1 MVEEKDI
8 LVAMRDGIKL
18 ALRVY
23 RPEGNGPFPALF
35 ACSPYR
41 YDNDALLPQLVFPW
55 RGTGPI
61 DWYVSQG
68 YAYVHADARGSGFSE
83 GIYRFLDR
91 EEQQDLYELIEWIG
105 TQSWCN
111 GKVGGIGQS
120 YYATL
125 QWFMGIEN
133 PPHLACLGIYDG
145 LNDPYRYMGYPGGI
159 EANFLS
165 CWFNAVV
172 RVANLY
178 PANGHHPRQM
188 TYDMLLDVQNHP
200 LYDSYWKERAAVER
214 LDEITVPLFSIG
226 VWAEQDVHLDGN
238 IRGYLAAKGP
248 KKLAITGAP
257 TPFSAV
263 IDFADAAFH
272 EKYLLPF
279 YDMYLKGAK
288 TSHATRPNVEY
299 VVKNSNVTRSFD
311 TWPPPGIKLRTLY
324 LAPGPSNSVTSLND
338 GTLKDAPPRDGGATS
353 YSYPNP
359 NWGEGTVVVTLTDPD
374 PARAV
379 LTFTTEP
386 LASEI
391 EIAGS
396 GKVVLHTETTRDDM
410 DFVIK
415 LSEQFAQSL
424 EERAK
429 GIQPRYVIVTK
440 GWLRASHSKQ
450 RDPRHGSR
458 LCPWYTHARE
468 IKLSAG
474 EVYTIEVPLEPI
486 AHVFSPGSRIR
497 LEIAPG
503 DAQITDGLFAHIY
516 RPDKIG
522 TDTIHHDATHPS
534 ALVLPVLIA

>member
-8 LVAMRDGIKL
+8 RVAMRDGIKI

-23 RPEGNGPFPALF
+23 RPEGSGPFSALF

-41 YDNDALLPQLVFPW
+41 YDNNQLPAQPMFPW
-55 RGTGPI
+55 QKIGPI
-61 DWYVSQG
+61 DWYVSRG
-68 YAYVHADARGSGFSE
+68 YAYVHADVRGSGFSE

-91 EEQQDLYELIEWIG
+91 EEQKDLYELIEWIG

-120 YYATL
+120 YYAML

-159 EANFLS
+159 EGNFLPH
-165 CWFNAVV
+165 WFNAAV

-178 PANGHHPRQM
+178 PANAQHPRQV
-188 TYDMLLDVQNHP
+188 TYDLPLDVQNHP
-200 LYDSYWKERAAVER
+200 LYDSYWRERAAVER

-226 VWAEQDVHLDGN
+226 VWAEQDLHLDGN

-248 KKLAITGAP
+248 KKLLITGAP
-257 TPFSAV
+257 TTSSAA

-288 TSHATRPNVEY
+288 TSHASRPNVQY
-299 VVKNSNVTRSFD
+299 ALTNSNVTRSFD
-311 TWPPPGIKLRTLY
+311 TWPPPGVKPRTFY
-324 LAPGPSNSVTSLND
+324 LATGPSGSVASLND
-338 GTLKDAPPRDGGATS
+338 GTLTDAPPRDGGATS

-359 NWGEGTVVVTLTDPD
+359 NWVVGTVVVAPTGPD
-374 PARAV
+374 PARGV

-386 LASEI
+386 LAREL

-396 GKVVLHTETTRDDM
+396 GKVVLHAATTRDDM
-410 DFVIK
+410 DFIVK
-415 LSEQFAQSL
+415 VSEQFAQSP
-424 EERAK
+424 EGRAR

-440 GWLRASHSKQ
+440 GWLRASHGKQ
-450 RDPRHGSR
+450 RDPQRGSR

-468 IKLSAG
+468 IKLIPR

-486 AHVFSPGSRIR
+486 AHIFTPGSRIR

-503 DAQITDGLFAHIY
+503 DSQITDGLFSHIY

-534 ALVLPVLIA
+534 ALVMPVLSA